1 MAGNFPELWQ
11 ARVEQTVSTNTQAP
25 WLDGI
30 PELAGEMSIVGEGSV
45 TEKCIIHLAATD
57 FEPDVLINNTTY
69 PLEVQE
75 YDDET
80 LQFTLDKYQPKV
92 VTLSDDQAMGASYPK
107 IDAATTGITNA
118 ILKKKYGKAAH
129 SLAPNGH
136 TEKTPVLVTTGETV
150 NGRKRL
156 TYDDLVTFRRALVGE
171 DGDTTG
177 LRIVLCPDHET
188 DILLD
193 RKNFGDKLVNY
204 NEGDPAPKIAGLEI
218 YTYGNNP
225 YYTVATKTKKAY
237 GSVPGAGDV
246 RGSFAFKIEACGKK
260 TGVTKQYYVPAA
272 MNPKTQANELGYRH
286 YFVAVPKRAQF
297 IGAIISDLVPAP

>member
-1 MAGNFPELWQ
+1 MAGNYPELWE

-30 PELAGEMSIVGEGSV
+30 PELAGDITIVGEGSL

-57 FEPDVLINNTTY
+57 FEPDVLINNTAY
-69 PLEVQE
+69 ALDVQE

-92 VTLSDDQAMGASYPK
+92 VTLSDDQALGSSYPK
-107 IDAATTGITNA
+107 IDAATVGITNA

-129 SLAPNGH
+129 SLAPNSH
-136 TEKTPVLVTTGETV
+136 TVKTPVLVTTGETV
-150 NGRKRL
+150 DGRKRL

-177 LRIVLCPDHET
+177 LRLVLCPDHET

-204 NEGDPAPKIAGLEI
+204 NTGDPAPFIAGFQI
-218 YTYGNNP
+218 FTYGNNP
-225 YYTVATKTKKAY
+225 HFTVATKTKKAY
-237 GSVPGAGDV
+237 GSVPAVGDV
-246 RGSFAFKIEACGKK
+246 RASIAFKVSACGKK
-260 TGVTKQYYVPAA
+260 TGMTKQYYLPSA
-272 MNPKTQANELGYRH
+272 MNPRNQSNELGYRH
-286 YFVAVPKRAQF
+286 YFVAVPKQAQF
-297 IGAIISDLVPAP
+297 IGAIISNLVVTP

>member
-1 MAGNFPELWQ
+1 MAGNYPELWE

-30 PELAGEMSIVGEGSV
+30 PELAGEITIVGEGSL

-57 FEPDVLINNTTY
+57 FEPEVLINNTAY
-69 PLEVQE
+69 ALDVQE
-75 YDDET
+75 YEDET

-92 VTLSDDQAMGASYPK
+92 VTLSDDQAMGSSYSK

-129 SLAPNGH
+129 SLAPNSH
-136 TEKTPVLVTTGETV
+136 SVKTPILVTTGETV

-204 NEGDPAPKIAGLEI
+204 NTGETAPFIAGFQI
-218 YTYGNNP
+218 FTYGNNP
-225 YYTVATKTKKAY
+225 YYTVATKTKKAL
-237 GSVPGAGDV
+237 GSVPSTGDV
-246 RGSFAFKIEACGKK
+246 RGSFAFKISACAKK
-260 TGVTKQYYVPAA
+260 TGMTKQYYLPSA
-272 MNPKTQANELGYRH
+272 MNPRNQSNELGYRH

-297 IGAIISDLVPAP
+297 IGAIISGLV